1 MISNSATKF
10 LLLLLLSPTPLAAT
24 TLIPHKPPAR
34 LLAQAPPTTPLQA
47 LSAIIIVAAQCRPG
61 ESTCNAGCMPPR
73 SECCPDGLGY
83 CKQGYACVVP
93 CGEKLCMPEGAVCCS
108 DGGYCHVGEECFQ
121 NGFKEYCQKVGD
133 NGSTTT
139 GPTRTGTVAEST
151 TTARDQSTASSGA
164 LSSKTIADDSL
175 ASTTAETQTE
185 APTSASTSAQGI
197 SFESVSNIRSTPGVV
212 SSPPFRPEES
222 SSSSTTT
229 TTASSTSSATGPS
242 TATSTSDGHV
252 VNQNVMLGAIMA
264 LAAVSIMTV
273 L

>member
-1 MISNSATKF
+1 M
-10 LLLLLLSPTPLAAT
+10 SPRRVHLQRWLHAPAIRVLPRRSRI
-24 TLIPHKPPAR
+24 LQAR
-34 LLAQAPPTTPLQA
+34 LRLRRRRLLPHWTHCGDEITCDL
-47 LSAIIIVAAQCRPG
+47 G
-61 ESTCNAGCMPPR
+61 E
-73 SECCPDGLGY
+73 
-83 CKQGYACVVP
+83 VP

-164 LSSKTIADDSL
+164 LSSKAIADDSL